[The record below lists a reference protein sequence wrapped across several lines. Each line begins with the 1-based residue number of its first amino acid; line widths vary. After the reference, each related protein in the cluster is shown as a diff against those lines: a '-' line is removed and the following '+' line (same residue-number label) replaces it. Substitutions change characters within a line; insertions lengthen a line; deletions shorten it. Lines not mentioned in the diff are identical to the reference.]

1 MKKVILLIAVVAA
14 ITAGWL
20 LYFDEGEPLAIV
32 SVYEAKYSDLE
43 NSLEFSGEVA
53 SSRMYSVMSETGG
66 TVQSLP
72 VSEGSRVKIG
82 DTLFTLDD
90 TTVAVQLKEAQL
102 RAKALR
108 EAGAQ
113 MVMAQQGGAYGMAEQ
128 KAKLALALSQTTGY
142 DYESFN
148 QAFGSETADQAQ
160 AVSASLAQSL
170 DSLDAQPDFSGDDA
184 MPVSAEIELAE
195 LAVQNL
201 ESLLESMTYRSQII
215 GTVIAVN
222 VNKGEVLAPGLP
234 AMIIA
239 DTDNPLVVG
248 YVYEKD
254 VRDLEV
260 GMEAIITTD
269 TGKYPGKLTKIGAAA
284 MGVGDATAFDTM
296 AKVEIEPQGGLSKL
310 LGAVVDIK
318 IVLSSKNDVLSIPT
332 DCLTSDGCVFVVGEG
347 DVAQKRAI
355 VTGFED
361 AFYVEVIGGIAPGER
376 VVASPKGIEE
386 GQRLSYDRG

>member
-32 SVYEAKYSDLE
+32 SVYEAKYSYLE
-43 NSLEFSGEVA
+43 NALEFSGEVS

-66 TVQSLP
+66 TVSSLR
-72 VSEGSRVKIG
+72 VSEGNRVKIG

-90 TTVAVQLKEAQL
+90 TTVTVQLKEARL
-102 RAKALR
+102 RANALR

-148 QAFGSETADQAQ
+148 QAFGSEAAEQAQ
-160 AVSASLAQSL
+160 AVTASLAQSL
-170 DSLDAQPDFSGDDA
+170 GGLDTQTPIADSAVPA
-184 MPVSAEIELAE
+184 SAEIELAE
-195 LAVQNL
+195 LAVQSL
-201 ESLLESMTYRSQII
+201 ESLLESMTYKSQII

-222 VNKGEVLAPGLP
+222 INEGEVLSPGLP
-234 AMIIA
+234 AMVIA
-239 DTDNPLVVG
+239 DTDNSVVVG

-254 VRDLEV
+254 VRELEV
-260 GMEAIITTD
+260 GMDAVITTD
-269 TGKYPGKLTKIGAAA
+269 TGTYPGKLTRIGAAA
-284 MGVGDATAFDTM
+284 MGVGDLAAFDTM
-296 AKVEIEPQGGLSKL
+296 AKVEIEPEGGLSKL

-318 IVLSSKNDVLSIPT
+318 IVLSSKSDVLSIPI
-332 DCLTSDGCVFVVGEG
+332 DCLTSDGCVFVVGDGE
-347 DVAQKRAI
+347 VAQKKAI
-355 VTGFED
+355 VTGFKD
-361 AFYVEVIGGIAPGER
+361 AFNVEVIGGLAPGDR